1 LQQLQRKQRDLLLL
15 PTVRGQFTAPAR
27 ADDVTGSLE
36 KHGLWER
43 LNLEDR
49 RALTPL
55 FQTHI
60 NPYGVFELDLESP
73 SFLMAAEARA

>member
-1 LQQLQRKQRDLLLL
+1 MLVNTIL
-15 PTVRGQFTAPAR
+15 VER
-27 ADDVTGSLE
+27 ALE

-43 LNLEDR
+43 LNAEDR

-55 FQTHI
+55 FHTHI

-73 SFLMAAEARA
+73 SFLRAA

>member
-1 LQQLQRKQRDLLLL
+1 M
-15 PTVRGQFTAPAR
+15 
-27 ADDVTGSLE
+27 E

-55 FQTHI
+55 FHTHI
-60 NPYGVFELDLESP
+60 NPYGVFELDLENP
-73 SFLMAAEARA
+73 SFLMAA